1 MRNTLSTFS
10 RLAAAVTLCLAA
22 AGAAAAQDRG
32 RISLDSLDAL
42 GSKAAETANINIDGI
57 LIRFAGGL
65 LSNEEADEKQ
75 VKELISG
82 VRGVYVRNYEFKA
95 AGQYADS
102 ELSQIRSQLAGP
114 GWSRV
119 MSFRGRGEQ
128 MGDAEFYVARDG
140 ERVEGIVV
148 LATKPKEV
156 TVINIVGS
164 VDLEK
169 LQKLAGN
176 IHAGGED
183 NKPKPGAGRKP

>member
-1 MRNTLSTFS
+1 MRNTFSTFS

-22 AGAAAAQDRG
+22 SAAASAQDRG
-32 RISLDSLDAL
+32 RIRLDSLDAL
-42 GSKAAETANINIDGI
+42 GTKAAETANINIDGI
-57 LIRFAGGL
+57 LIRFAGSL
-65 LSNEEADEKQ
+65 LSSEEADEKQ

-95 AGQYADS
+95 AGLYAES

-119 MSFRGRGEQ
+119 MSFRGRGDE
-128 MGDAEFYVARDG
+128 MSDAEFYVAREG

-148 LATKPKEV
+148 LAAKPKEV

-169 LQKLAGN
+169 LQKLAEN
-176 IHAGGED
+176 IQGRDEDRPKGG
-183 NKPKPGAGRKP
+183 ATRKQ